1 MYYLSGW
8 LLVLIIFVTIK
19 TNYYLHSFPR
29 RVSFVVQEAIVDNRQ
44 STSDFRFRKKG
55 TRKRDEKRIGGKLL
69 LRLDS
74 SFRSSRFSVVPTE
87 MVRLVHSRSSTASSS
102 VCRSVNS
109 NAWNPFASHEKWEA
123 NWFQFLLKIFLLVF
137 CSNRDYLHY
146 HINIISSILDYIL
159 QFLHILLI
167 AFPPSC
173 A

>member
-8 LLVLIIFVTIK
+8 LLVLIIFVTNK
-19 TNYYLHSFPR
+19 TNYYLLSFPR
-29 RVSFVVQEAIVDNRQ
+29 RVSSVVQEAIVDNRQ

-55 TRKRDEKRIGGKLL
+55 TRRDEKRIGGKLL

-74 SFRSSRFSVVPTE
+74 SLRSSRFSVVPTE
-87 MVRLVHSRSSTASSS
+87 MVRLVHSRSNTASSS

-123 NWFQFLLKIFLLVF
+123 NGFQFLFKNILLVF

-146 HINIISSILDYIL
+146 HINILSSILDYIL